1 MSKKKGDP
9 QVLPEGTIRVT
20 TNGTKWIK
28 ENGKWVYMKKPREE
42 WNMPIAKPKLPK
54 PEPVFP
60 PVNLPD
66 HIKATKYPNYYI
78 SSDGISYREPRP
90 IDASGRFGEINQW
103 GLIQLST
110 SLRGNPYDESK
121 MYEGINIYFYDKNGK
136 NIGHKK
142 KNIHQLVAE
151 SWVPNPNN
159 YNEILHID
167 ENNRNNHY
175 TNLKWGTH
183 KENMQC
189 KHLPDGTIRNVK
201 GNVSKYIKKDGEWVL
216 IPSDKPPWNK
226 GLKGSSWNT
235 LPDETVRI
243 RKVNAGYGKFIK
255 QDGKWVYQGKVE
267 G

>member
-1 MSKKKGDP
+1 
-9 QVLPEGTIRVT
+9 
-20 TNGTKWIK
+20 
-28 ENGKWVYMKKPREE
+28 
-42 WNMPIAKPKLPK
+42 
-54 PEPVFP
+54 
-60 PVNLPD
+60 
-66 HIKATKYPNYYI
+66 
-78 SSDGISYREPRP
+78 
-90 IDASGRFGEINQW
+90 
-103 GLIQLST
+103 
-110 SLRGNPYDESK
+110 

-201 GNVSKYIKKDGEWVL
+201 ANVSKYIKKDGEWVL

-255 QDGKWVYQGKVE
+255 QDGKWVYHGKVE